1 MLAVKAMNV
10 EQLAPAFGKT
20 TFNAKPIID
29 ESWIVTYDK
38 SKTFDG
44 AAFNGRVH
52 TTLKFVEGKDEL
64 WPFPYSEMVT
74 NPLIGEGNNNPGY

>member
-1 MLAVKAMNV
+1 MK
-10 EQLAPAFGKT
+10 
-20 TFNAKPIID
+20 
-29 ESWIVTYDK
+29 YDT

-52 TTLKFVEGKDEL
+52 TTQKFVLKKDEL

-74 NPLIGEGNNNPGY
+74 NPLIGTENNNPGY